1 MRILILTKKLPYPA
15 RDGEAIASGNIIRY
29 LVEASHQVVVISII
43 TQKHNF
49 SLNDVPDE
57 IKNKVEFHLVNA
69 DTAIHFK
76 DAVMNLFGKLP
87 YHISRFINK
96 EIITLIEKV
105 VQQNEFDIIQFEG
118 LFLLPFVETIKKYS
132 NAKLIYRSH
141 NVEGVIWKR
150 MAMKIKNPIK
160 SCYLTMQADRLLKYE
175 LKMIP
180 AINVIVPISTAD
192 EQYYKLHFPNIL
204 VTCIP
209 TGIEEK
215 FESNVMC
222 NSGSIYFLGAL
233 DWLPNQQGLSWFIE
247 SVWPEVK
254 VKIPEASLHIAGRNA
269 PQMLIDKIS
278 TKCSFYGEVEDTRKF
293 ISDKCICIVPL
304 FAGSGLKIKI
314 IEALAAGK
322 VVVTTHI
329 GAEGMPLSLDN
340 YLYISDVAE
349 EMTELLV
356 EILKEPNAALSKA
369 SEAKIIVEKKLLNTV
384 LGKQL
389 EEVYKNVSL

>member
-1 MRILILTKKLPYPA
+1 MRILLLTKKLPYPA
-15 RDGEAIASGNIIRY
+15 RDGEAIASSNIIRY
-29 LVEASHQVVVISII
+29 MAEAGHQVVVISII
-43 TQKHNF
+43 TKKHNF
-49 SLNDVPDE
+49 SLDDVPEE
-57 IKNKVEFHLVNA
+57 IKSRVEFHLVNA

-76 DAVMNLFGKLP
+76 DAVINLFSKLP

-96 EIITLIEKV
+96 EITTLIEKV
-105 VQQNEFDIIQFEG
+105 LQQNDFDIIQFEG

-160 SCYLTMQADRLLKYE
+160 SWYLTMQANRLLKYE

-180 AINVIVPISTAD
+180 DTNAIVPISTAD
-192 EQYYKLHFPNIL
+192 EQYYKLHFPNMS

-215 FESNVMC
+215 FENTVMC

-233 DWLPNQQGLSWFIE
+233 DWLPNQQGLLWFIE

-254 VKIPEASLHIAGRNA
+254 EKIPEASLHIAGRNA
-269 PQMLIDKIS
+269 PQILAEKIS
-278 TKCSFYGEVEDTRKF
+278 TKCSFYGEIDDTRKY

-322 VVVTTHI
+322 VVVTTPI

-340 YLYISDVAE
+340 YLYISDSAE
-349 EMTELLV
+349 GMMQQLV
-356 EILKEPNAALSKA
+356 EILKEPQAALHKA
-369 SEAKIIVEKKLLNTV
+369 SEAKIIVEENLLNAV

-389 EEVYKNVSL
+389 EKVYKKVSL